1 MIKKILFYSIILTL
15 LSFKLYSMDSVSVKV
30 LVNNEIITNVDI
42 ENEAQYLLALNNR
55 LKNLNNETVL
65 SIAKDSIVKEMI
77 KKIEIEKYF
86 LLDQK
91 NSKLKD
97 VIKSFYTRLK
107 LKNENEFENYL
118 KQYNLTINEIKK
130 KVEIETTWNQ
140 LIYDRY
146 KNQLNI
152 NTVQL
157 KNEINKLEI
166 SKKTLRYL
174 LSEIVFEKNKTKS
187 LENTIK
193 DINISISEIGFEN
206 TANIYSISD
215 SSKFGG
221 SIGWVEEKN
230 LSGKMSKIVAQL
242 KIGER
247 TTPIQ
252 TGNNFLLLKLD
263 NIKEENVKINKE
275 NELKKRVQFEKNK
288 QLEQYSKIYYN
299 KVKINTNINEY

>member
-15 LSFKLYSMDSVSVKV
+15 LSFKLYSMNSISVKV
-30 LVNNEIITNVDI
+30 LVNNQIITNVDI
-42 ENEAQYLLALNNR
+42 QSEARYLMALNNR
-55 LKNLNNETVL
+55 LKNLNNEIIL
-65 SIAKDSIVKEMI
+65 SIAKDSIVKEMV

-91 NSKLKD
+91 NSKLKNL
-97 VIKSFYTRLK
+97 IKSFYTRLK
-107 LKNENEFENYL
+107 LKDENEFANYL

-152 NTVQL
+152 NIVQL
-157 KNEINKLEI
+157 KDEIDKLEI
-166 SKKTLRYL
+166 SKKTTQYL
-174 LSEIVFEKNKTKS
+174 LSEIVFEKSKTKS

-193 DINISISEIGFEN
+193 DIDISISEIGFEN

-230 LSGKMSKIVAQL
+230 LSSKMSNIVAQL
-242 KIGER
+242 KIGEQ

-263 NIKEENVKINKE
+263 SIKEENAKINKE

-299 KVKINTNINEY
+299 KVKINTNINEF

>member
-1 MIKKILFYSIILTL
+1 MIKKILFYSLILTL

-55 LKNLNNETVL
+55 LKNLDNKIILN
-65 SIAKDSIVKEMI
+65 IAKDSIIKELV
-77 KKIEIEKYF
+77 KKIEVEKYF
-86 LLDQK
+86 LLGQK
-91 NSKLKD
+91 NSQLEN
-97 VIKSFYTRLK
+97 VIKNFYTRLK
-107 LKNENEFENYL
+107 LKDENEFENYL
-118 KQYNLTINEIKK
+118 KKYNLTINEIKK

-140 LIYDRY
+140 LIYDKY

-152 NTVQL
+152 NITQL
-157 KNEINKLEI
+157 KNEINKLVI
-166 SKKTLRYL
+166 SKKTKQYL

-187 LENTIK
+187 LENTIN

-221 SIGWVEEKN
+221 TIGWIEEKN
-230 LSGKMSKIVAQL
+230 LSRKMSTIIAQL
-242 KIGER
+242 KIGEQ
-247 TTPIQ
+247 TKPIQ

-263 NIKEENVKINKE
+263 NIKEENIKINKE
-275 NELKKRVQFEKNK
+275 NELKKRIQYEKDK

-299 KVKINTNINEY
+299 KVKINTNISEY

>member
-15 LSFKLYSMDSVSVKV
+15 LSFKLYSMNSISVKV
-30 LVNNEIITNVDI
+30 LVNNQIITNVDI
-42 ENEAQYLLALNNR
+42 QSEARYLMALNNR
-55 LKNLNNETVL
+55 LKNLNNETIL
-65 SIAKDSIVKEMI
+65 SIAKDSIVKEMV

-91 NSKLKD
+91 NSKLKNL
-97 VIKSFYTRLK
+97 IKSFYTRLK
-107 LKNENEFENYL
+107 LKDENEFANYL

-152 NTVQL
+152 NIVQL
-157 KNEINKLEI
+157 KDEIDKLEI
-166 SKKTLRYL
+166 SKKTTQYL
-174 LSEIVFEKNKTKS
+174 LSEIVFEKSKTKS

-193 DINISISEIGFEN
+193 DIDISISEIGFEN

-230 LSGKMSKIVAQL
+230 LSSKMSNIVAQL
-242 KIGER
+242 KIGEQ

-263 NIKEENVKINKE
+263 SIKEENAKINKE

-299 KVKINTNINEY
+299 KVKINTNINEF